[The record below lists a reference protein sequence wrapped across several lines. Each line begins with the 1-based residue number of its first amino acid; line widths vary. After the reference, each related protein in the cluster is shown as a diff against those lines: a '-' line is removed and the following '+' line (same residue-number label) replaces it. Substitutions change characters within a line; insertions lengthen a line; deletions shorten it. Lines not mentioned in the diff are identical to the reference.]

1 MQANLR
7 SMLVLFFGLTAL
19 TGGAYPLLVNGLAQ
33 LLFPGPA
40 NGGLIREG
48 ERVVGARPIGQ
59 VFTGAGY
66 FHGRPSALSPA
77 YDAKTSGGSN
87 LGPTNPALL
96 AAVTFRVEALQAENP
111 KRSGAIPVELVTTSA
126 SGLDPDL
133 SPAGAMY
140 QVPRIAEA
148 RQLPEAAVY
157 ALINEVQEL
166 PLFGIFGEVRVNVL
180 ALNLALDRK
189 AAPGASR

>member
-7 SMLVLFFGLTAL
+7 PTLVLFFGLTAL

-40 NGGLIREG
+40 NGSLVRQG
-48 ERVVGARPIGQ
+48 ERVVGAAPIGQ
-59 VFTGAGY
+59 RFTGAGY

-77 YDAKTSGGSN
+77 YDAKTSGASN
-87 LGPTNPALL
+87 LGPSNPALL
-96 AAVTFRVEALQAENP
+96 QAVRERIAALQLENP
-111 KRSGAIPVELVTTSA
+111 RRTGAVPIELVTTSA

-133 SPAGAMY
+133 SPAGASY
-140 QVPRIAEA
+140 QVPRIAAA
-148 RQLPEAAVY
+148 RQVPEAELY
-157 ALINEVQEL
+157 ALINEAQEL

-180 ALNLALDRK
+180 ALNQALDRHPSRG
-189 AAPGASR
+189 APR